1 MATLS
6 QAELAKRNNFNIFLT
21 RIRTG
26 QDFTLA
32 ESNGQKVKLDRS
44 ILTQLSSISQLDR
57 FKSGRSIMFPT
68 ISGQY
73 INLSQIY
80 KDSEFSGRTQATTAQ
95 EDAQIIR
102 VNQQLNA
109 IFDQTGSEIISLK
122 VGATTYQAGLC
133 ESTPGTPKCDFHFR
147 GVNGYVGHVSH
158 KAGDGARAFQQ
169 WAGTSQRSEPL
180 IYAHPETQAFINTLQ
195 DMFPNGMPAAT
206 TVGRRIQDD
215 NLKKMA
221 VYGSGYGGVKG
232 ENNVDVTMQGVLS
245 IQNRGRYYELTS
257 TGHKLNNGDRITGT
271 YEPVFLGVY
280 KGDRSDHGIR
290 GARVIIQPIGGRTI
304 QRFV

>member
-1 MATLS
+1 
-6 QAELAKRNNFNIFLT
+6 
-21 RIRTG
+21 
-26 QDFTLA
+26 
-32 ESNGQKVKLDRS
+32 
-44 ILTQLSSISQLDR
+44 
-57 FKSGRSIMFPT
+57 
-68 ISGQY
+68 
-73 INLSQIY
+73 
-80 KDSEFSGRTQATTAQ
+80 
-95 EDAQIIR
+95 
-102 VNQQLNA
+102 
-109 IFDQTGSEIISLK
+109 
-122 VGATTYQAGLC
+122 
-133 ESTPGTPKCDFHFR
+133 
-147 GVNGYVGHVSH
+147 
-158 KAGDGARAFQQ
+158 
-169 WAGTSQRSEPL
+169 
-180 IYAHPETQAFINTLQ
+180 
-195 DMFPNGMPAAT
+195 MFPNGMPAAT

-290 GARVIIQPIGGRTI
+290 GARVIIQPIGGRAI